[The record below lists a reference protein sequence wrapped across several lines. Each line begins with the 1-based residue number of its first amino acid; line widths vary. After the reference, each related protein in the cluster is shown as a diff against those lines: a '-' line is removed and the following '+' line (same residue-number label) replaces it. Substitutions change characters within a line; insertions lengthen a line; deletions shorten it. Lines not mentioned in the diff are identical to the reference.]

1 MWAGAGVVQPSVTPP
16 LLAKRRQPA
25 GPMWPTGFR
34 RVSPSCCYFVVVI
47 YLQKQSDETMRASFA
62 SGARSGRE
70 SLGGKEGFFFF
81 FFFCGDLAAAWRAA
95 ESRSSQRTEGERGRA
110 ICGTDMVDECQVV
123 PGADGAEAD
132 LILSR
137 SAFSHSDLI

>member
-70 SLGGKEGFFFF
+70 SLGGEEGFVFFSF
-81 FFFCGDLAAAWRAA
+81 FVAIWQRRGVQRRAGPA
-95 ESRSSQRTEGERGRA
+95 RGQRES
-110 ICGTDMVDECQVV
+110 
-123 PGADGAEAD
+123 GAGP
-132 LILSR
+132 SVGQTW
-137 SAFSHSDLI
+137 